1 MLGAADWIDR
11 DRPRKRPDAPC
22 LSGHRR
28 AAALCHGELVRRV
41 SAPLP
46 GGSSRVSSCIDC
58 PLWGKHL
65 MLGASLRTSCC
76 KCAVTEEGVL
86 RAVRGP
92 LRRWPGG
99 TVSDGS
105 CSGLAAGQPWGS
117 RAGCSLAQQG
127 GEWDAYSGHL
137 RGGVGGCGRRP
148 EPQEAGESVGEHRA
162 PRGQADVACTEPTL
176 EPRSLALT
184 APQHRSRTQSGP
196 PPHDQQVLDPQVQR
210 TCRRPAGPGL
220 RAHGT
225 GRLLQALPALRE
237 AVAHCL

>member
-1 MLGAADWIDR
+1 M
-11 DRPRKRPDAPC
+11 
-22 LSGHRR
+22 
-28 AAALCHGELVRRV
+28 

-196 PPHDQQVLDPQVQR
+196 PPP
-210 TCRRPAGPGL
+210 RPAGPGSPSSEDL
-220 RAHGT
+220 PASRRPWSESSRE